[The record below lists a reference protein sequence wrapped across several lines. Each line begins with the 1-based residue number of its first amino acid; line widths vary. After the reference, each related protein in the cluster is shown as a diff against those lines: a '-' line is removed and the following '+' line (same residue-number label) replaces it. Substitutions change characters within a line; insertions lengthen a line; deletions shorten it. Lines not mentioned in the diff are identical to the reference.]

1 MSITFNDKTSV
12 SIVLVL
18 QICMMIYLSIAATI
32 FSHKDNANKK
42 GFVYNFLKNVTFW
55 KIVTLAMTIML
66 SFAIQLGLIDY
77 KNPQNIV
84 RFEGISICLAFAF
97 WILLFLTRNKLN
109 LKEGTKQRLTEGVIG
124 FSTFIGTMFLLH
136 RGMGMQGSTIT
147 TNLFYGFSVLFIIYN
162 FLMFIATQSD
172 DMKPEGRKEWLK
184 TNSLN
189 FMTLFI
195 LITIFVM
202 YFKRSSYS
210 SSNNSNVLLEPN
222 NNNSSGNSASGN
234 SASGNS
240 ASGNSSSG
248 NNNNKRND

>member
-32 FSHKDNANKK
+32 FSHEDNSNKK
-42 GFVYNFLKNVTFW
+42 GFIYNFLKNVTFW
-55 KIVTLAMTIML
+55 KVVTLSMTIIL

-124 FSTFIGTMFLLH
+124 FSTFIGMIFLLH
-136 RGMGMQGSTIT
+136 RGMGMQGSIIT
-147 TNLFYGFSVLFIIYN
+147 KNLFYGFSVLFIIYN

-189 FMTLFI
+189 FMMLFI
-195 LITIFVM
+195 LISIFVM
-202 YFKRSSYS
+202 YFKSSSY
-210 SSNNSNVLLEPN
+210 NTTNLELN
-222 NNNSSGNSASGN
+222 NNNND
-234 SASGNS
+234 
-240 ASGNSSSG
+240 
-248 NNNNKRND
+248 NNNNNNNYNKRNI

>member
-97 WILLFLTRNKLN
+97 WIILFLTRNKLN

-124 FSTFIGTMFLLH
+124 FL
-136 RGMGMQGSTIT
+136 
-147 TNLFYGFSVLFIIYN
+147 
-162 FLMFIATQSD
+162 
-172 DMKPEGRKEWLK
+172 
-184 TNSLN
+184 SL
-189 FMTLFI
+189 I
-195 LITIFVM
+195 HI
-202 YFKRSSYS
+202 
-210 SSNNSNVLLEPN
+210 
-222 NNNSSGNSASGN
+222 
-234 SASGNS
+234 
-240 ASGNSSSG
+240 
-248 NNNNKRND
+248 